1 MQKIQTGTPDLTD
14 KKIEE
19 IGKLYPNVIT
29 EKEDKDGN
37 TVKAVDFE
45 LLKQEL
51 SKEIVDDDNE
61 RYRLDWP
68 GKKRS
73 LLKANTPIDKTLRP
87 VREDSVNF
95 DTTENLYIEGDNFE
109 ALKILQE
116 SYLGK
121 VKMIYI
127 DPPYNTGKDFVYKD
141 NFKKSKAEYEEELD
155 ITDEEGGK
163 LIKNTDTNGRF
174 HSDWLSMMYERLL
187 IARDLLKEDGVI
199 FISIDDNEV
208 HNLRK
213 IADEVFGEDNFLSQL
228 VIHSNP
234 RGRQSNTFFPQT
246 HEYILV
252 YSKSIEYAEIY
263 GLDLTEKQKNE
274 YSLKDENGLYREIG
288 LRLRGGR
295 ATAEESPTLHFPLY
309 FNEKTSSLSV
319 KNDGNS
325 IEIIPKFSDG
335 TLGTWR
341 WSKTKI
347 TADLDQL
354 KVRKVN
360 GSDGERYDVFQKDY
374 LSDEKRRKAKS
385 LWNEKEINYDRSKD
399 DFKQIGMADIFD
411 YSKPSYLVK
420 KIAIISTSEEDVV
433 IDFFSGS
440 ATTAHAVMQLNA
452 EDGGNRKFIMVQ
464 IPEETEE
471 NSDAFKA
478 GYKYITDI
486 GKERI
491 RRAAKKIQEDYKDE
505 LAKRET
511 PLDTGFRVFKVDS
524 TNLEDVT
531 RHPSEVKQE
540 QLLDLVDNIKSDRTP
555 EDLLV
560 EVMLN
565 SGLELS
571 LPIVRK
577 EINYKT
583 VFFVAENSL
592 VACFDKDVDEAL
604 IDEIADIKPLK
615 VVLRDASFKD
625 DKDRINFE
633 NRFKSLSPDT
643 VVSVI

>member
-1 MQKIQTGTPDLTD
+1 MQKIQAGTPDLTD
-14 KKIEE
+14 KKIEK
-19 IGKLYPNVIT
+19 IGKLFPNVIT
-29 EKEDKDGN
+29 EKEDKNGN
-37 TVKAVDFE
+37 TVKAIDFE

-51 SKEIVDDDNE
+51 SKQIVDDDNE

-141 NFKKSKAEYEEELD
+141 NFKKSKADYEEELD
-155 ITDEEGGK
+155 ITDDEGGK

-187 IARDLLKEDGVI
+187 IARDLLKDDGVI
-199 FISIDDNEV
+199 FMSIDDNEV

-213 IADEVFGEDNFLSQL
+213 IADEVFGEENFVNAFIVRRRVKSLNIQFSNEGLSSFN
-228 VIHSNP
+228 I
-234 RGRQSNTFFPQT
+234 GF
-246 HEYILV
+246 EYMLC
-252 YSKSIEYAEIY
+252 YSKTGMQLFKAIR
-263 GLDLTEKQKNE
+263 KMKKNPPKKGSWNVFWSGADRPTMRYE
-274 YSLKDENGLYREIG
+274 LLGF
-288 LRLRGGR
+288 
-295 ATAEESPTLHFPLY
+295 TPES
-309 FNEKTSSLSV
+309 
-319 KNDGNS
+319 GQ
-325 IEIIPKFSDG
+325 
-335 TLGTWR
+335 WR
-341 WSKTKI
+341 WSKEKASKAIDNYDEYLEKHSNELSLEDYWKKTGEKLKFI
-347 TADLDQL
+347 RRIENGTGKNGGVQYWIAPKSTTLRSTNWLDIE
-354 KVRKVN
+354 V
-360 GSDGERYDVFQKDY
+360 SEIH
-374 LSDEKRRKAKS
+374 
-385 LWNEKEINYDRSKD
+385 KEINLP
-399 DFKQIGMADIFD
+399 FD
-411 YSKPSYLVK
+411 NPKNKHLVK
-420 KIAIISTSEEDVV
+420 TILESSLTENDLVL
-433 IDFFSGS
+433 DFFSGS

-471 NSDAFKA
+471 SSEAYKA

-491 RRAAKKIQEDYKDE
+491 RRAAKKIQDDYKNE

-604 IDEIADIKPLK
+604 IEEIADIKPLK